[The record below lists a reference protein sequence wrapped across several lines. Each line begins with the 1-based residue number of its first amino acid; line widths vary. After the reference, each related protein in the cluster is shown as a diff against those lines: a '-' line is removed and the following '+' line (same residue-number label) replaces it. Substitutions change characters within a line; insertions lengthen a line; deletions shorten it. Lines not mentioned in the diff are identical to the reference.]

1 MKLIKS
7 SFLIIMILLLSACGM
22 KSVLHEKE
30 FKEFFKDKEYVI
42 MDVDDKIESNNIINA
57 IVSIKDDDSYKI
69 EYYLFKDTSSAKV
82 VYYNNRDAIKENFNG
97 ISKEITGKNYE
108 KFSFSNDESF
118 KVVERVE
125 DTLIFIN
132 TEKKYKN
139 EIERL
144 LESMGY

>member
-42 MDVDDKIESNNIINA
+42 MDVDEKVNSSDVVNA

-69 EYYLFKDTSSAKV
+69 EYYLFKNTTSAKV
-82 VYYNNRDAIKENFNG
+82 VYYNNRDAIKESNEG
-97 ISKEITGKNYE
+97 VLKEITGKNYE